1 MTTIDTQGRAVS
13 LETSFLETGMF
24 GDGSDGTVTFDGT
37 STVLGLVPSS
47 STYTL
52 NRSIFCSG
60 ITINSGVK
68 IVTAGYR
75 ILCAGTL
82 ANGGTITNAGGAGT
96 NNTGTSGASGG
107 SANVANE
114 LGGSGGGGVG
124 ATGAA
129 GAGQAGIAGSSVAVG
144 MGGAGATG
152 ANGGVGGSGG
162 TNAGGAGGG
171 TGAIT
176 SLRPFKSLNHYL
188 MCLSG

>member
-24 GDGSDGTVTFDGT
+24 GDGSDGAVTFGGG
-37 STVLGLVPSS
+37 TVLGLTPTGSGTGPDPYV
-47 STYTL
+47 YTM
-52 NRSIFCSG
+52 NRTIFCSS
-60 ITINSGVK
+60 ITINTNVVIK
-68 IVTAGYR
+68 TAVYR
-75 ILCAGTL
+75 IFCVGTL
-82 ANGGTITNAGGAGT
+82 TNGGTITNAGGAGT

-162 TNAGGAGGG
+162 TNAGGAG
-171 TGAIT
+171 
-176 SLRPFKSLNHYL
+176 
-188 MCLSG
+188 